1 GALPAGR
8 ADPGG
13 SLERL
18 AAEAGGAWVV
28 TEKILSGD
36 EKLPADWAC
45 AGTTGYDTLAAAGG
59 LFVDPAGAA
68 PLAEEYQRLTG
79 GPGGFAPGGRGAKRE
94 GAGQPPAAEVAR
106 PGRPA
111 APPRGPAPGGRH

>member
-13 SLERL
+13 YRERL

-28 TEKILSGD
+28 TEKILSGG

-68 PLAEEYQRLTG
+68 PLTEEYQRLTG
-79 GPGGFAPGGRGAKRE
+79 GPGEFAPVAAAAKRE
-94 GAGQPPAAEVAR
+94 EAGGPFAADGARVAR
-106 PGRPA
+106 A
-111 APPRGPAPGGRH
+111 LASA

>member
-79 GPGGFAPGGRGAKRE
+79 GPGEFAPVAGDAKRE
-94 GAGQPPAAEVAR
+94 EADGPFVAEVSRLGPLPAR
-106 PGRPA
+106 A
-111 APPRGPAPGGRH
+111 